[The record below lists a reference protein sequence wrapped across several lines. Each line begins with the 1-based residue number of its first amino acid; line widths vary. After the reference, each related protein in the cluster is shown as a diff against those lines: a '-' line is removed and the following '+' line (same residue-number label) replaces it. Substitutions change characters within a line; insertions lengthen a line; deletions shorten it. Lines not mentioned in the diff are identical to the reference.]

1 VVHWKDR
8 LEDDGA
14 TNASESALGHLA
26 DAVVHDALHAVR
38 RAACEGDLDGQWS
51 AQLLLELVRMMR
63 RDLRRG
69 AWARLAAT
77 DRRDLRRALLVL
89 GLLAHSGASVP
100 LA

>member
-14 TNASESALGHLA
+14 SLASESALGRLA
-26 DAVVHDALHAVR
+26 DAVVSDALRALR
-38 RAACEGDLDGQWS
+38 RALGEGDLDGQWS

-89 GLLAHSGASVP
+89 GLLAHSRASVP

>member
-14 TNASESALGHLA
+14 SLASESALGRLA
-26 DAVVHDALHAVR
+26 DAVVSDALRALR
-38 RAACEGDLDGQWS
+38 RALGEGDLAGQWS

>member
-1 VVHWKDR
+1 MVHWRDR

-14 TNASESALGHLA
+14 SLASESALGRLA
-26 DAVVHDALHAVR
+26 DAVVSDALRALR
-38 RAACEGDLDGQWS
+38 RALGEGDLAGQWS